1 MRAVVQR
8 VLSAHISVADE
19 ETGRIGAGLLI
30 FLGVGR
36 GDNESDADW
45 LAARLLK
52 LRVFESEPRKMDRSV
67 TDMRGECMVI
77 EAKNDGPVTLVVDT
91 KARNF

>member
-8 VLSAHISVADE
+8 VLSAHVSVADE

-36 GDNESDADW
+36 GDDESDADW

-52 LRVFESEPRKMDRSV
+52 LRLLIRA
-67 TDMRGECMVI
+67 G
-77 EAKNDGPVTLVVDT
+77 
-91 KARNF
+91 